1 MKRVVI
7 TGADGIIGSVLTN
20 SLTGYEL
27 RGISPVIDG
36 TDLGDYEQLLRA
48 FRGHDAV
55 IHLAW
60 IRGMGPPEPGVMYSE
75 LLPSDNR
82 HTENLKLSAEI
93 LRAARESGV
102 RRVILASSVQADNF
116 YEWKSPGL
124 LSAERAPRPAG
135 PYGAAKVILEEQG
148 RYNASYGLEVICVR
162 FGAVTASG
170 EAHPTDQWERRVWLS
185 GRDCVELMRACLDA
199 PEVPGGFCLFYAVSD
214 NDGRVHDTRNPFGW
228 HPLDRAARTPDRMMP
243 APSAINGLH
252 HLAEAPGRSAETR
265 GTTAARQ
272 SASFA
277 QITEGT
283 PADFA
288 LIRKVAQEYNRG
300 FADRMLALLNALAN
314 LPLGHRID
322 PFQHCLQ
329 AATRALRDGADEET
343 VVCALFHDVA
353 DYYSTENHAAVA
365 AEFLRPYISRDNH
378 WMVAMHGEFQ
388 LYHKIHHPGVD
399 RNTRERYRDHPCFER
414 TALFCERWDQA
425 SFDPAY
431 DTLGIDIFEPMV
443 RRIFSRTPYAH
454 ESRRD

>member
-7 TGADGIIGSVLTN
+7 TGADGMIGSVLTS

-48 FRGHDAV
+48 FKKHDAV

-82 HTENLKLSAEI
+82 HTENLKMSAEI
-93 LRAARESGV
+93 MRAARESGV
-102 RRVILASSVQADNF
+102 RRVVLASSVHADNF
-116 YEWKSPGL
+116 YDWKGPGL
-124 LSAERAPRPAG
+124 LSVERAPRPAG
-135 PYGAAKVILEEQG
+135 PYGAAKLILEEQG
-148 RYNASYGLEVICVR
+148 RYHASHGLEVICVR
-162 FGAVTASG
+162 LGAVTSDG
-170 EAHPTDQWERRVWLS
+170 EPHPMDQWERCVWLS
-185 GRDCVELMRACLDA
+185 RRDCVGLMRACLDT
-199 PEVPGGFCLFYAVSD
+199 PEVRGGFCLLYAVS
-214 NDGRVHDTRNPFGW
+214 NNEGRVHDTRNPFGW
-228 HPLDRAARTPDRMMP
+228 HPLDRAARTPDRIMP
-243 APSAINGLH
+243 AP
-252 HLAEAPGRSAETR
+252 SAETR
-265 GTTAARQ
+265 GTAATRQTANYTQMTA
-272 SASFA
+272 
-277 QITEGT
+277 GT
-283 PADFA
+283 LADFA
-288 LIRKVAQEYNRG
+288 LIRKVAQEHNRG
-300 FADRMLALLNALAN
+300 FADRMLALLKGLVD

-322 PFQHCLQ
+322 SFQHCLQ

-388 LYHKIHHPGVD
+388 LYHKAHLGMG
-399 RNTRERYRDHPCFER
+399 RNARERYRGHPCFER

-431 DTLGIDIFEPMV
+431 DTLGLDAFEPIV
-443 RRIFSRTPYAH
+443 RRILARTPYAH

>member
-7 TGADGIIGSVLTN
+7 TGADGMIGSVLTN
-20 SLTGYEL
+20 GLTDYGL
-27 RGISPVIDG
+27 RGISPAIDG
-36 TDLGDYEQLLRA
+36 TDLGDCEQLLSA
-48 FRGHDAV
+48 FSGRDAV

-60 IRGMGPPEPGVMYSE
+60 IGGMGPPELGVMYSE

-82 HTENLKLSAEI
+82 HTENLKMSAEI
-93 LRAARESGV
+93 MRAARESGV
-102 RRVILASSVQADNF
+102 RRVILASSVHADNF
-116 YEWKSPGL
+116 YEWKGPGL
-124 LSAERAPRPAG
+124 LSVERAPRPAG

-148 RYNASYGLEVICVR
+148 RYNASHGLEVICVR
-162 FGAVTASG
+162 FGAITAGG
-170 EAHPTDQWERRVWLS
+170 EPHPTDEWERRVWLS
-185 GRDCVELMRACLDA
+185 RRDCVELMRACLDT
-199 PEVPGGFCLFYAVSD
+199 PEVRGGFCLLYAVS
-214 NDGRVHDTRNPFGW
+214 NNEGRVHDTRNPFGW
-228 HPLDRAARTPDRMMP
+228 HPLDRAARISDRTIL
-243 APSAINGLH
+243 APSARDGLH
-252 HLAEAPGRSAETR
+252 HLAAAPGLPAETR
-265 GTTAARQ
+265 STAAGRQ
-272 SASFA
+272 TASYTRMTA
-277 QITEGT
+277 ET

-300 FADRMLALLNALAN
+300 FADRMLALLKGLVD

-329 AATRALRDGADEET
+329 AATRALRDGADEES
-343 VVCALFHDVA
+343 VICALFHDVA

-388 LYHKIHHPGVD
+388 LYHKTHLGMA
-399 RNTRERYRDHPCFER
+399 RNARERYRGHPCFER

-431 DTLGIDIFEPMV
+431 DTLGLDAFEPMV
-443 RRIFSRTPYAH
+443 RRILARTPYAH

>member
-7 TGADGIIGSVLTN
+7 TGADGTIGSVLTN
-20 SLTGYEL
+20 GLTDYGL
-27 RGISPVIDG
+27 RGISPAIEG
-36 TDLGDYEQLLRA
+36 TDLGDCEQLLRA
-48 FRGHDAV
+48 FSGRDAV

-82 HTENLKLSAEI
+82 HTENLKISAEI

-102 RRVILASSVQADNF
+102 RRVILASSVHADNF
-116 YEWKSPGL
+116 YEWKGPGL
-124 LSAERAPRPAG
+124 LSVERAPRPAG

-148 RYNASYGLEVICVR
+148 RYNASHGLEVICVR
-162 FGAVTASG
+162 FGAITATG
-170 EAHPTDQWERRVWLS
+170 EPHPTDEWERLVWLS
-185 GRDCVELMRACLDA
+185 RRDCVQLMRACLDT
-199 PEVPGGFCLFYAVSD
+199 PEVRGGFCLLYAVS
-214 NDGRVHDTRNPFGW
+214 NNEGRVHDTRNPFGW
-228 HPLDRAARTPDRMMP
+228 HPLDRAARISDRTIV
-243 APSAINGLH
+243 APSAMDGLH
-252 HLAEAPGRSAETR
+252 HLAAAPGLPAETR
-265 GTTAARQ
+265 GTARGRQ
-272 SASFA
+272 TASFA
-277 QITEGT
+277 QMTEGT

-300 FADRMLALLNALAN
+300 FADRMLALLKGLVD

-365 AEFLRPYISRDNH
+365 AELLRPYISRDNH

-388 LYHKIHHPGVD
+388 LYHKAHLGMG
-399 RNTRERYRDHPCFER
+399 RNARERYRGQPCFER

-431 DTLGIDIFEPMV
+431 GTLGLDAFEPMV
-443 RRIFSRTPYAH
+443 RRILARTPYAH

>member
-7 TGADGIIGSVLTN
+7 TGADGTIGSVLTDG
-20 SLTGYEL
+20 LTDYGL
-27 RGISPVIDG
+27 RGISPAIDG
-36 TDLGDYEQLLRA
+36 TDLGDCEQLLRA
-48 FRGHDAV
+48 FSGRDAV

-60 IRGMGPPEPGVMYSE
+60 IGGMGPPEPGVIYSE

-82 HTENLKLSAEI
+82 HTENLKMSAEI
-93 LRAARESGV
+93 MRAARESGV

-124 LSAERAPRPAG
+124 LSVERAPRPAG

-148 RYNASYGLEVICVR
+148 RYNAAHGLEVICVR
-162 FGAVTASG
+162 FGAITAGG
-170 EAHPTDQWERRVWLS
+170 EPHPTDEWERRVWLS
-185 GRDCVELMRACLDA
+185 RRDCVELMRACLDTQ
-199 PEVPGGFCLFYAVSD
+199 EVRGGFCLLYAVS
-214 NDGRVHDTRNPFGW
+214 NNEGRVHDTRNPLGW
-228 HPLDRAARTPDRMMP
+228 RPLDRAARISDRTIV
-243 APSAINGLH
+243 APSAMVGLH
-252 HLAEAPGRSAETR
+252 HLAAAPGFPAETR
-265 GTTAARQ
+265 GTTRGRQ
-272 SASFA
+272 TASFA
-277 QITEGT
+277 QMTEGT

-300 FADRMLALLNALAN
+300 FADRMLALLKGLVD

-329 AATRALRDGADEET
+329 AATRALRHGADEET

-365 AEFLRPYISRDNH
+365 AELLRPYISRDNH

-388 LYHKIHHPGVD
+388 LYHKAHLGMG
-399 RNTRERYRDHPCFER
+399 RNARERYRGHPCFER

-431 DTLGIDIFEPMV
+431 DTLGLDAFEPMV
-443 RRIFSRTPYAH
+443 RRILARTPYAH